1 MESRERRCEDCG
13 HLNLPTAEFCADC
26 GSLLR
31 TVASSRLQR
40 TQQTQFAVPDYLLVA
55 REREREERRRR
66 LSTETGDGVGL
77 LWIGAIAAVMAIW
90 FGGGTGFG
98 APLFL
103 LSLLSLVAGLWR
115 LRRDSRNMARAGT
128 ATVVVSSVVL
138 GAALAQTLGF
148 SQGAIIERPVM
159 PGQEP
164 EIAAPGAPAQTELLA
179 AEVPMLRGNAART
192 GELNGE
198 APRARPLVRWK
209 SFVGGE
215 SYASPVASGNMI
227 YLATKSGSI
236 VALSAAN
243 GSEVW
248 RREIGDYVARSTPAI
263 DNSTIYITAGY
274 SILALDRDTGEERWS
289 RPLRFAGSCSPA
301 VDGDFVYVSTQE
313 GHLSA
318 FATETGEEVWH
329 YRNDNLLFGSPA
341 VADGL
346 VVIGDEMG
354 QVTAINA
361 ESGREV
367 WQERVDGE
375 IFATPAINQGIVYV
389 ASTAPELT
397 AFRLDSGDIAWQRPV
412 GGSSSPAITGSQVLL
427 GGDDQ
432 AIRALDVKTG
442 ETEWSVPLGY
452 GIESSASVSGAIVLI
467 ASGPTINAID
477 RIDGNSLWTHVTGGT
492 VSADVVVAGE
502 LIVATSHDG
511 YVYALGAATNAQSLS
526 NTNGGVLLPASR

>member
-1 MESRERRCEDCG
+1 M
-13 HLNLPTAEFCADC
+13 
-26 GSLLR
+26 
-31 TVASSRLQR
+31 R

-90 FGGGTGFG
+90 FGGGLGFG
-98 APLFL
+98 APLFG
-103 LSLLSLVAGLWR
+103 LSLLALLGGFWR

-128 ATVVVSSVVL
+128 AMVVVSSVVI

-148 SQGAIIERPVM
+148 SQGAIIGR
-159 PGQEP
+159 Q
-164 EIAAPGAPAQTELLA
+164 EIASRAPAVAPSQAPPSVALLA
-179 AEVPMLRGNAART
+179 ADAPMLRGNAART
-192 GELNGE
+192 GELTGE
-198 APRARPLVRWK
+198 APRSRPLVRWK

-215 SYASPVASGNMI
+215 SYASPIASGDVV

-236 VALSAAN
+236 VALSADN
-243 GSEVW
+243 GSEIW
-248 RREIGDYVARSTPAI
+248 RRDIGDYIARSTPAV
-263 DNSTIYITAGY
+263 DSSTIYVTAGY
-274 SILALDRDTGEERWS
+274 SILALNRETGEERWS
-289 RPLRFAGSCSPA
+289 KPLRFAGSCSPA
-301 VDGDFVYVSTQE
+301 VDGNFVYVSTQE

-341 VADGL
+341 IADGI

-354 QVTAINA
+354 QVTAIDA

-367 WQERVDGE
+367 WQERIAGE
-375 IFATPAINQGIVYV
+375 IFATPAIAHGVVYV

-397 AFRLDSGDIAWQRPV
+397 AFRLDSGDIKWQQPV
-412 GGSSSPAITGSQVLL
+412 GGSSSPAVTGSQVLL

-432 AIRALDVKTG
+432 AIRALDVETG
-442 ETEWSVPLGY
+442 ESEWSVPLGY
-452 GIESSASVSGAIVLI
+452 GIESSASVSGAIALI
-467 ASGPTINAID
+467 ASGPTINALD
-477 RIDGNSLWTHVTGGT
+477 RIDGSTLWTHVTGGT
-492 VSADVVVAGE
+492 VSADVVVAGD
-502 LIVATSHDG
+502 LIIATSHDG